1 MSTMVRCILESRV
14 ARTKFHYKL
23 EGTRLFR
30 TVCTIIETLFVVSRW
45 KVIYDGTKLL
55 LSDLYE
61 PQKIGQIEKKLNID
75 RSGPKIKRVFHR
87 TC

>member
-14 ARTKFHYKL
+14 ARTKFHYKF

-55 LSDLYE
+55 LSDLYG
-61 PQKIGQIEKKLNID
+61 PQKVRQIQKKLDID
-75 RSGPKIKRVFHR
+75 QNGPKIKRVFHR